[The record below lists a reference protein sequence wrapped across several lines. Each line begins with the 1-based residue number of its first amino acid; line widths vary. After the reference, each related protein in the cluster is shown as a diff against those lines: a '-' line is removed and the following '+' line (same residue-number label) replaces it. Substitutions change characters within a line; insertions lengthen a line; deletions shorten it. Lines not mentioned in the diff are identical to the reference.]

1 MPRAILIL
9 ALFAALPALTAW
21 QTRAQAQAA
30 PAPPRPGSSGSSQT
44 VDGVAARIEDDI
56 LTESEVR
63 ELAAFQELVDGHPKT
78 RSEVIRE
85 LADQWIVRGEA
96 NTAKFPRP
104 SQADVDR
111 AYAELV
117 KQFKSPEEFQAR
129 CSSAGLTEAGVR
141 RLLGQQLYLSH
152 FIDYRFRPSA
162 QVTDEQVET
171 YYRDEF
177 SPQLKARGQP
187 IPPIEDVDD
196 TIREVL
202 IQRAI
207 TDRATKW
214 LDETRDHLKIDLETQ
229 GGAS

>member
-1 MPRAILIL
+1 MPRAIFIFV
-9 ALFAALPALTAW
+9 LFATFPGLGAAQTA
-21 QTRAQAQAA
+21 AQAQTFSELP
-30 PAPPRPGSSGSSQT
+30 PASAGASTQT

-56 LTESEVR
+56 LTESEVH
-63 ELAAFQELVDGHPKT
+63 ELAAFQELVEGHAKT
-78 RSEVIRE
+78 RSELIRE

-96 NTAKFPRP
+96 NTAKYPHP

-117 KQFKSPEEFQAR
+117 KQFPSPEEFQKR
-129 CSSAGLTEAGVR
+129 CLSAGLTDAAIR
-141 RLLGQQLYLSH
+141 RILEQQLYLSH

-162 QVTDEQVET
+162 QVSDQQVEN

-177 SPQLKARGQP
+177 APQLKARGQP
-187 IPPIEDVDD
+187 VPSLEDVED

-202 IQRAI
+202 IQRVI
-207 TDRATKW
+207 SERATKW
-214 LDETRDHLKIDLETQ
+214 LNDTRDHLKIDVESQ